1 MFVFVQFIFSEPEIK
16 SFEARSIWISPL
28 PEKKQSRY
36 PKQRRYPKQ
45 GGLSMLE
52 VTIIVLPYGDGC
64 GVLFM

>member
-28 PEKKQSRY
+28 PEKKQ
-36 PKQRRYPKQ
+36 RRYPKQ

-52 VTIIVLPYGDGC
+52 VIIILLPYGDGC
-64 GVLFM
+64 AVLFMKGI